1 MSAKRGERLAP
12 PPGPGEYDVKTVDN
26 TAGKG
31 WDNLCSQAPTNTLA
45 AWKTMRSDP
54 KPTVQT
60 PRHFWLKHDLKF
72 GTYQGKTYPQW
83 QIEVTGGGR
92 IWYLL
97 DEERRTCW
105 VTLASVGHPK
115 ATD

>member
-1 MSAKRGERLAP
+1 VSAKRGERAAP
-12 PPGPGEYDVKTVDN
+12 PPGEGEYDVRFADN
-26 TAGKG
+26 DASKG
-31 WDNLCSQAPTNTLA
+31 WEDLCSQAATNLLA
-45 AWKTMRSDP
+45 AWRLMRSNP
-54 KPTVQT
+54 NPAVTTQ
-60 PRHFWLKHDLKF
+60 RHHRLK
-72 GTYQGKTYPQW
+72 GTQKIATYKGKLYPQW

-105 VTLASVGHPK
+105 ITYAGTGHPK